1 MSKVSN
7 WLISMAGNVIWN
19 MPEWNIPPYP
29 TLEVGIYIGVQV
41 ATILNAEMNAGYQ
54 SIIWN
59 TRNNFGK
66 PVSAGIYFYHLQT
79 KGFVKT
85 RKMVLLK

>member
-1 MSKVSN
+1 
-7 WLISMAGNVIWN
+7 
-19 MPEWNIPPYP
+19 
-29 TLEVGIYIGVQV
+29 V

-79 KGFVKT
+79 KDFVKT

>member
-29 TLEVGIYIGVQV
+29 TLEVGYIYRGAYQVQ
-41 ATILNAEMNAGYQ
+41 AHTFLHMGA
-54 SIIWN
+54 
-59 TRNNFGK
+59 
-66 PVSAGIYFYHLQT
+66 
-79 KGFVKT
+79 
-85 RKMVLLK
+85 

>member
-1 MSKVSN
+1 KAAHVR
-7 WLISMAGNVIWN
+7 LI
-19 MPEWNIPPYP
+19 
-29 TLEVGIYIGVQV
+29 IYDIMGREV

-59 TRNNFGK
+59 TRNNYGK

-79 KGFVKT
+79 KDFVKT